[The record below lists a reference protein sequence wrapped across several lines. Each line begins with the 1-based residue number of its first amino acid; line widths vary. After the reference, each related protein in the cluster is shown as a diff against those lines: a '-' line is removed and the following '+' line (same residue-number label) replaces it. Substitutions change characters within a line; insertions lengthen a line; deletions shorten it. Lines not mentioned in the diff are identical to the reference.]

1 MKKFFAIF
9 RASFLSMIT
18 IAKKRKYRPVTVLGA
33 SGMLFISLYFLTK
46 FAVFLYGIK
55 LPSNFPAVNISAIVL
70 NGVVIMALLYLFL
83 VSLSLTL
90 SSLYLS
96 SDNTLL
102 MSMPVREEVVFSA
115 RFVFVVFEEALF
127 LIGLVYPF
135 FLGYG
140 IRFHL
145 NVLYYILSFVFVF
158 FLPVIP
164 FVLSLFVLIPLAEKL
179 SAKKLYNVVLVLNT
193 VFGILFY
200 LITQIA
206 NPSYGIFKFA
216 KNPGFIKSFGKFLR
230 FSPSNIG
237 YIFAGSFEKGS
248 PLLGVAVLAG
258 FIAVSLLLFYLCVL
272 FAKNRYERGLTNASR
287 TESVKI
293 EYKENRMFNVLPV
306 RVRALV
312 SKDLKLL
319 FRDVHIK
326 TMFFMNVA
334 YIAFFLFVFVIMP
347 AKGMGGKQ
355 SAFELFLMP
364 ALFYVIADSMV
375 CLQNS
380 AILFFADR
388 ESVWVLLMS
397 KMRASEFFWSKFVLP
412 FAIGEAVNILLFFI
426 SFFFA
431 KGSSNV
437 IFLSLPFVLFLPL
450 FLTAVGIT
458 ASAMFPAFKTPENP
472 KKLVSGKTAIANFAA
487 ELLAVFG
494 VMGVAF
500 LSMFLN
506 KIKGFGFTFL
516 VIFLI
521 VGIVS
526 VAVSFPLIALAISKI
541 KNFEL
546 V

>member
-1 MKKFFAIF
+1 MRKFFAIVK
-9 RASFLSMIT
+9 ASFLSMIT
-18 IAKKRKYRPVTVLGA
+18 VTKRKKHRTVTIFGIFAVLA
-33 SGMLFISLYFLTK
+33 VVIYFLTK

-55 LPSNFPAVNISAIVL
+55 LPSNFQSVNISAIVL
-70 NGVVIMALLYLFL
+70 NGVVIIALLYLFL

-164 FVLSLFVLIPLAEKL
+164 FALSLFVLIPLAEKL

-200 LITQIA
+200 FITQIA

-216 KNPGFIKSFGKFLR
+216 KNSGFIKSFGKFLR

-237 YIFAGSFEKGS
+237 YIFAESFGKGN

-272 FAKNRYERGLTNASR
+272 FARNRYERGLTNASR

-293 EYKENRMFNVLPV
+293 EYKENRMFNVLPL

-312 SKDLKLL
+312 SKDLKIL
-319 FRDVHIK
+319 FRNVQIK
-326 TMFFMNVA
+326 MLFFMNFA
-334 YIAFFLFVFVIMP
+334 YIIVFLFIFIVMP
-347 AKGMGGKQ
+347 FQGGASKQ
-355 SAFELFLMP
+355 SSFQLFFMP
-364 ALFYVIADSMV
+364 ALFYTIADSMV
-375 CLQNS
+375 CLQNCS
-380 AILFFADR
+380 ILFSTDR

-412 FAIGEAVNILLFFI
+412 FAIGESVNIILFFI
-426 SFFFA
+426 SFALTKNAKITLFF
-431 KGSSNV
+431 
-437 IFLSLPFVLFLPL
+437 LPVVLFLPL
-450 FLTAVGIT
+450 FLTAIGVT
-458 ASAMFPAFKTPENP
+458 TSAMFPMFKTPKNP
-472 KKLVSGKTAIANFAA
+472 KKLTSGKTAIVNFVA
-487 ELLAVFG
+487 ELLTMLG
-494 VMGVAF
+494 VIGIAF

-521 VGIVS
+521 TGVVS
-526 VAVSFPLIALAISKI
+526 VAVSFPLIALAISRI